1 MALARP
7 TPKTGSWTYEDLL
20 ALPDDGKRYE
30 IIEGELYEVSG
41 ATTRHG
47 GTIINLIAL
56 LAPFVQALRGRL
68 HTAPTDVF
76 FPAANPVQ
84 PDLLVVLPGG
94 STYRAERGIEG
105 IPDLI
110 VDVLSPSTR
119 THDTVVKRALY
130 ERVGLREYWLAD
142 PAAETVEV
150 LVLEDG
156 SFRRLGVFAGD
167 ARIESTV
174 FPGVSFAVADV
185 FADFEDIRPSPR

>member
-30 IIEGELYEVSG
+30 IIDGELFEVSG

-47 GTIINLIAL
+47 GTIVNLIAL
-56 LAPFVQALRGRL
+56 LAPFVQVLRGRL

-94 STYRAERGIEG
+94 STYRSERGIEG

-110 VDVLSPSTR
+110 VEVLSPSTR

-130 ERVGLREYWLAD
+130 ERAGLREYWLAD

-150 LVLEDG
+150 LVPVDG
-156 SFRRLGVFAGD
+156 DFRRLGLFSGAATLVSAALPAVAFAAAEVFAG
-167 ARIESTV
+167 
-174 FPGVSFAVADV
+174 
-185 FADFEDIRPSPR
+185 FEEIVG